1 MLEDPASLPFDH
13 PHLDD
18 RMLWDHSSRT
28 YLAWFDQGRED
39 FSAEEQQLEEF
50 YGKFVHC
57 VRRGKLM

>member
-50 YGKFVHC
+50 YGKFIHRF
-57 VRRGKLM
+57 RRDKLM